1 MDTKKLDLNL
11 LATLEVL
18 LEEKNVS
25 KAAARL
31 HLSQPAV
38 STQLS
43 RLRDLFNDQLLIPA
57 RRGMIPTAKALELR
71 APLRQALD
79 HVRDTLTTHQSFEPE
94 KADLTVMI
102 ASTDYLQSVIGLSII
117 EAIRKHAPGIKIGL
131 RNLEPYR
138 LDEQFMNGEVD
149 LALMTQE
156 EAPSELRTRHL
167 YDEVYVL
174 IGHKDHPLLSDSM
187 SFEDYL
193 SLKHIV
199 VSLDGGNF
207 LTPHDLA
214 LKELGYSRNVVL
226 SVATFLIVPELVAK
240 SNLVALVPKRLV
252 NGRTDL
258 KIVSPPM
265 SSTGFSVGMVWHE
278 RTHNHSAHRWVR
290 DVINQIM
297 IA

>member
-1 MDTKKLDLNL
+1 M
-11 LATLEVL
+11 
-18 LEEKNVS
+18 S

-43 RLRDLFNDQLLIPA
+43 RLRELFNDQLLIPA

-79 HVRDTLTTHQSFEPE
+79 HVRDTLSTHQSFEPE
-94 KADLTVMI
+94 KAELTVMI

-117 EAIRKHAPGIKIGL
+117 EAIREHAPGIKIGL

-138 LDEQFMNGEVD
+138 LGEQFLNGEVD
-149 LALMTQE
+149 LALMTPE
-156 EAPSELRTRHL
+156 EAPSELRTRYL

-174 IGHKDHPLLSDSM
+174 IGHKDHPQLSDSM

-193 SLKHIV
+193 SFEHII

-207 LTPHDLA
+207 LTPHDQA

-226 SVATFLIVPELVAK
+226 SVATFLIVPEIVAK
-240 SNLVALVPKRLV
+240 SNFVALVPKRLAS
-252 NGRTDL
+252 GRTDL

-278 RTHNHSAHRWVR
+278 RTHNHSAHRWV
-290 DVINQIM
+290 VCE
-297 IA
+297 